1 MCQCFAAGY
10 REEEWLREGAYLE
23 YLELKQTLR
32 TKVLER
38 LGYVHEITDEQVTEA
53 IDEEILNDAEIAMC
67 PVSLRRRLRKELFDS
82 LRRLDI
88 LQIFVEDASITEIM
102 INGPEHVFVERK
114 GMIEELDIRFDSE
127 EKLQAVIQQIVA
139 GCNRTVNAANPI
151 VDARLPDGSRVNIV
165 MNTVALNGPIITIRR
180 FPAHPITMSRL
191 IEYQAITDEAA
202 LLLQKLVKAGYN
214 IMVSG
219 GTGSGKTTFLNA
231 LSEFIPQWERVIT
244 IEDSA
249 ELQLVGL
256 PNLVRMETRSSTAEG
271 CPEITIRD
279 LIRTSLRMR
288 PDRIIV
294 GEVRG
299 AEAFDMM
306 QCLNTGHDGSMSTA
320 HANSGKDLLA
330 RLENMILMGMEL
342 PLTAIKQQIAA
353 GVDIIVHLSRLRDGS
368 RRVVEI
374 SEVGEFVQ
382 GEILLHPLYVF
393 EEGREEGK
401 EGRTYGKLVQKGEI
415 RRKQKLEAAGLS

>member
-1 MCQCFAAGY
+1 M
-10 REEEWLREGAYLE
+10 E
-23 YLELKQTLR
+23 YIELKQKLR

-38 LGYVHEITDEQVTEA
+38 LGYVHEITDEQVKEA
-53 IDEEILNDAEIAMC
+53 IDEEILNDEEVVLC

-180 FPAHPITMSRL
+180 FPAHPITMRRL

-231 LSEFIPQWERVIT
+231 LSEFIPPWERIIT

-256 PNLVRMETRSSTAEG
+256 PNLVQMETRSSTAEG

-288 PDRIIV
+288 P
-294 GEVRG
+294 E
-299 AEAFDMM
+299 
-306 QCLNTGHDGSMSTA
+306 
-320 HANSGKDLLA
+320 
-330 RLENMILMGMEL
+330 
-342 PLTAIKQQIAA
+342 PIKMK
-353 GVDIIVHLSRLRDGS
+353 
-368 RRVVEI
+368 RRE
-374 SEVGEFVQ
+374 
-382 GEILLHPLYVF
+382 
-393 EEGREEGK
+393 K
-401 EGRTYGKLVQKGEI
+401 
-415 RRKQKLEAAGLS
+415 A